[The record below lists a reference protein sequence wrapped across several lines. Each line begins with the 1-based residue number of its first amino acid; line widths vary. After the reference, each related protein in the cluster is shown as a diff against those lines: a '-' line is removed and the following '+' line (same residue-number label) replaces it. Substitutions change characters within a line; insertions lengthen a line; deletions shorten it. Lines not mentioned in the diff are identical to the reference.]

1 MGQNTLKSAI
11 FSLLD
16 FSVLEP
22 FGDANVQFWRTKI
35 TVIQVKKIKSYK
47 GFICQIGRT
56 PLFSLQMVVAWEGF
70 FRLRIISKLYKKRNV
85 NLLTV
90 LRKD

>member
-1 MGQNTLKSAI
+1 MGQNALKGAI

-35 TVIQVKKIKSYK
+35 ALIQVKNAFMIDMSREMA
-47 GFICQIGRT
+47 FLT
-56 PLFSLQMVVAWEGF
+56 H
-70 FRLRIISKLYKKRNV
+70 KRG
-85 NLLTV
+85 
-90 LRKD
+90 